1 MTTDVRIR
9 IDTDL
14 LRSQRNTLID
24 MVEHSPLTIEQAE
37 HLDGLI
43 NMSDSL
49 LDTAEGFD
57 YEVTTVFA
65 PKPMS
70 HENLHN

>member
-1 MTTDVRIR
+1 MTIDVSIR

-14 LRSQRNTLID
+14 LRSQRNTL
-24 MVEHSPLTIEQAE
+24 VELCESDELTLEQTE

-49 LDTAEGFD
+49 LDIAEGFD
-57 YEVTTVFA
+57 YEETTGFA
-65 PKPMS
+65 PISMKSQP
-70 HENLHN
+70 